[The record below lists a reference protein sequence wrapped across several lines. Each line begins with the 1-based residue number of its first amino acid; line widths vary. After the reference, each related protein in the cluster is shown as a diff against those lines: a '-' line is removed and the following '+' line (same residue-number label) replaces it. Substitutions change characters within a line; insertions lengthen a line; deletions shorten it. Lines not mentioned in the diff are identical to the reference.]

1 LYAYRTKRNKSTK
14 MKPFYIVYGRQDRNT
29 LEKESNEM
37 TMIKRIEMI
46 IDEMP
51 IVRERVKESITE
63 VQSKQKLY
71 HDKNTKEKQVFKI
84 GEKVLV
90 YQAWRDKQWTGKL
103 QEKFKGP
110 YLIHEKLSNGVYKL
124 KELNGK
130 ILKTP
135 QNGKWIKKFHSR
147 GDFEPRIVIQGKEEF
162 DRTKLRFD

>member
-1 LYAYRTKRNKSTK
+1 
-14 MKPFYIVYGRQDRNT
+14 
-29 LEKESNEM
+29 
-37 TMIKRIEMI
+37 MIKRIERI
-46 IDEMP
+46 IEKLP
-51 IVRERVKESITE
+51 IIRERVRGNIKEA
-63 VQSKQKLY
+63 QDKQKLY
-71 HDKNTKEKQVFKI
+71 HDKKTKEKQVFEI

-147 GDFEPRIVIQGKEEF
+147 EGFDPRIVIREKEEF
-162 DRTKLRFD
+162 DKRKLRFD